1 MLHLARAR
9 EASARMVVPGAPTGE
24 RSAAL
29 REVGRA
35 IALAPDDPEA
45 LALLVRILTEPPKE
59 APSEVL
65 ASIERSARASQRKML
80 PRMALAY
87 SLSWVIFFP
96 LQVAMGIRSWTL
108 ALLPLSLWMLTS
120 LLAWVAYRLDH
131 TGPRVFPYVTL
142 SGAVALAATTVLHG
156 PFFVV
161 PAIGAVLA
169 MGMALV
175 KYKSHR
181 IFSTAVFGLA
191 VGGPALLA
199 WAGLHPVT
207 HRFVDGAFILMPGA
221 IQLPRDGTFVF
232 LTMVNVLVLLF
243 AAKFAGEYRDQLT
256 SLELENHLQA
266 WQLRQLVP
274 AEAAR
279 ALDPGLPGGK

>member
-1 MLHLARAR
+1 M
-9 EASARMVVPGAPTGE
+9 ARMVEEEERDAANTQLRPPQHMSSTPSDEDIGDPDAPVVVYPFEERYELRKTLGE
-24 RSAAL
+24 GGMGEVRL
-29 REVGRA
+29 CRDRMIGREVA
-35 IALAPDDPEA
+35 
-45 LALLVRILTEPPKE
+45 
-59 APSEVL
+59 
-65 ASIERSARASQRKML
+65 M
-80 PRMALAY
+80 MALAY

-96 LQVAMGIRSWTL
+96 LQVAMGIRSWAL
-108 ALLPLSLWMLTS
+108 ALLPLTLWMLTS

-142 SGAVALAATTVLHG
+142 SGALALAATTVLHG

-181 IFSTAVFGLA
+181 VFSTAVFALA
-191 VGGPALLA
+191 VGAPALLA

-207 HRFVDGAFILMPGA
+207 RRFVDGAFILMPGA

-232 LTMVNVLVLLF
+232 LTMVNMLVLLF
-243 AAKFAGEYRDQLT
+243 TAKFAGEYRDQLT